1 MMILILGQN
10 SSGKS
15 LYAEKTACAMAKRKL
30 YYIATMIPHGQD
42 GTERIARHRA
52 QRTGKG
58 FITIESPYADAAVD
72 TKGTVLLE
80 DMSNLLANLMFESG
94 SLYPESTAL
103 SQINKL
109 RDAAENLIIVSI
121 HGLNTADGDN
131 DETKAY
137 ICMLNHINQ
146 QLWSM
151 ADVVVEM
158 TDHVPTFRKGE
169 NKWVQ

>member
-1 MMILILGQN
+1 
-10 SSGKS
+10 
-15 LYAEKTACAMAKRKL
+15 
-30 YYIATMIPHGQD
+30 
-42 GTERIARHRA
+42 
-52 QRTGKG
+52 
-58 FITIESPYADAAVD
+58 VD

-80 DMSNLLANLMFESG
+80 DVSNLLANLMFESG

-169 NKWVQ
+169 NTWVQ